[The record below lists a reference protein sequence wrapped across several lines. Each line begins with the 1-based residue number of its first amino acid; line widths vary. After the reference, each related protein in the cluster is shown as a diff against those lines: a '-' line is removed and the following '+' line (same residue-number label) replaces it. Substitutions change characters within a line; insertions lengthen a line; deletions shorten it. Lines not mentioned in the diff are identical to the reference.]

1 MVTTMSS
8 GVRVTGQLKTA
19 LLETALGLALLGM
32 LAGCDSMLLAPTSST
47 IRVTSSSQVVPIG
60 GSTQIQAQVIESA
73 GTPVQNG
80 TTVRFTTD
88 LGEVQPVEA
97 ETRNG
102 VATVTFLAGTISGV
116 AQIRA
121 TSGGAGPADDGGALA
136 SNVVQIV
143 VGAAAVDTVILGAN
157 PSSVPSTG
165 GTVELLATVVSVAGQ
180 LLGGVPVTFVTSQ
193 GQLSAPVVVTDDAG
207 QARTQLTTT
216 QNATVTASA
225 GAVTSGAATVTVL
238 APAPVATATI
248 VAADNGVTVGVGHQW
263 TFTAQVTACA
273 GAPQPTTYAWDFG
286 DGIGAT
292 NNSNVTSHVYGAST
306 ANTARIVRVTIT
318 LSDGSELVASTEI
331 LIGAI

>member
-1 MVTTMSS
+1 M
-8 GVRVTGQLKTA
+8 TGLLKTG
-19 LLETALGLALLGM
+19 LGLSLLVG
-32 LAGCDSMLLAPTSST
+32 LTACDSTLLAPTSST
-47 IRVTSSSQVVPIG
+47 IRVTAAAQVVPVG
-60 GSTQIQAQVIESA
+60 GSTQIQAQVLEEA

-88 LGEVQPVEA
+88 LGTMDPVEA

-102 VATVTFLAGTISGV
+102 VATATFLAGTISGV

-121 TSGGAGPADDGGALA
+121 SSGGATPADDGGTLA
-136 SNVVQIV
+136 SDVVQVV

-165 GTVELLATVVSVAGQ
+165 GTVELLATVVSATGQ
-180 LLGGVPVTFVTSQ
+180 LLAGIPVTFVTNQ
-193 GQLSAPVVVTDDAG
+193 GQLSASVVATDDTG
-207 QARTQLTTT
+207 QARTQLTTSQT
-216 QNATVTASA
+216 ATITATA

-238 APAPVATATI
+238 SPTPVATATI

-263 TFTAQVTACA
+263 TFTAQVTAGA
-273 GAPQPTTYAWDFG
+273 GAPQPTTYQWDFG
-286 DGIGAT
+286 DGIGIT

-306 ANTARIVRVTIT
+306 ANTGRIVSVTIT
-318 LSDGSELVASTEI
+318 LDDGSQIVASTEI